1 MHAERKWHTP
11 CFTSIQETIF
21 MTINSGENM
30 EFDVIVAKDLQALV
44 NTVQDYV
51 KTGWVLKGEV
61 FEKDGSFT
69 QQVERHVAS
78 NAKPKKAVSQRSWI
92 AWPEVIA

>member
-1 MHAERKWHTP
+1 MHAERMWHTP
-11 CFTSIQETIF
+11 CLSIIQETIC
-21 MTINSGENM
+21 MTIKSGKTM

-69 QQVERHVAS
+69 QEVERRVAS
-78 NAKPKKAVSQRSWI
+78 NAKLKKAVNQRSWV
-92 AWPEVIA
+92 AWPALNA

>member
-1 MHAERKWHTP
+1 
-11 CFTSIQETIF
+11 
-21 MTINSGENM
+21 MTTKSGKNM

-69 QQVERHVAS
+69 QEVERRVAS
-78 NAKPKKAVSQRSWI
+78 NAHQKKAVSQRSWV
-92 AWPEVIA
+92 AWPALKA